1 MSCSGMKGSMSERG
15 GGVWRLRVADRVHP
29 DGKPVQRSKTV
40 KGNRREALKAW
51 PLRQCALIT

>member
-1 MSCSGMKGSMSERG
+1 MKGSMSERG